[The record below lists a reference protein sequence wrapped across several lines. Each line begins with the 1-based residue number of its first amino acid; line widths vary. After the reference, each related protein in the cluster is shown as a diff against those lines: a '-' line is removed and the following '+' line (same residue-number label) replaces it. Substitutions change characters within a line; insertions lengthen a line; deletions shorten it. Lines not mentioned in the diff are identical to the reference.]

1 MGDRRRSATDPLL
14 ERRRIRVRG
23 VVQGVGFR
31 PFVFRLAQE
40 MGLSGWVRNDGEGVE
55 IEAQGLRGDLSALMA
70 RLVGEA
76 PPLARVDSVMSSL
89 DDPVPE
95 DRGFAIETSGSG
107 QVSTAIGHDTAVCSD
122 CLAEMFDPGD
132 RRWRYPFINCTH
144 CGPRYT
150 ITRALPYDRALTSM
164 AGFQQCPDCQ
174 QEYDTP
180 MDRRFHA
187 EPNACPVCGPSLAL
201 LESSG
206 VRVATRDPV
215 ADVLL
220 RILTGE
226 IVAIKGLGGFH
237 LCCDARNPEAVERL
251 RVSKGREAKPF
262 AVMVLNVASARH
274 WAALTRHEEHLLASA
289 ERPILLAD
297 KRDSVDHELW
307 GVAPGLATVGLMLPY
322 TPLHYLLFHDDAG
335 RPAGPAW
342 LDRPQELALLMTSA
356 NPGGE
361 PLVIDNREA
370 VKRLAGI
377 ADAYLLHNR
386 DILVRA
392 DDSVVI
398 ADRGGAPRPEPTPRF
413 VRRAR
418 GYTPRSIKLARKSPA
433 VVGFGAWLKGAVC
446 VARGDEAFLSQ
457 HIGDLDNGAS
467 CLALDELVEHL
478 MAILAV
484 RPEAVA
490 HDLHPDFHSTHAAV
504 EIARRFGIPAIGV
517 QHHHA
522 HVAAVLAEHGHLD
535 PALGV
540 AMDGVGLGSD
550 GSVWGGEL
558 LLLEGAGFERLG
570 HLSRLAMP
578 GGDRAATEPW
588 RMAASVL
595 HRLGRADEIAERFAG
610 FPGAERLHTLID
622 RPRLSPPC
630 TSLGRWF
637 DAAAGLL
644 GICETMAFEAE
655 APMRLEAAARAY
667 GPAMPAIGQW
677 RINGGELD
685 LSPLLG
691 QLADE
696 RDPARG
702 AAIFHASL
710 VAALEDWIARA
721 ARDRGLRTVALAG
734 GCMLNRV
741 LADELPR
748 RLGARGLK
756 VLVARQAP
764 PNDGGI
770 ALGQAWIAIRRLAE
784 GL

>member
-1 MGDRRRSATDPLL
+1 MSDRRNATEPLL

-122 CLAEMFDPGD
+122 CLAEMFEPGN
-132 RRWRYPFINCTH
+132 RRWRYPFVNCTH

-164 AGFQQCPDCQ
+164 ASFEQCPDCQ

-226 IVAIKGLGGFH
+226 VVAIKGLGGFH
-237 LCCDARNPEAVERL
+237 LCCDARNPEAVDRL

-262 AVMVLNVASARH
+262 AVMVLNTASARQ
-274 WAALTRHEEHLLASA
+274 WAELTRHEEQLLASP
-289 ERPILLAD
+289 ERPIVLAD
-297 KRDSVDHELW
+297 KREAVDHELW
-307 GVAPGLATVGLMLPY
+307 GVAPGLATIGLMLPY

-335 RPAGPAW
+335 RPPGSAW

-361 PLVIDNREA
+361 PLVIDNQEA

-398 ADRGGAPRPEPTPRF
+398 ADRGGARRPEPTPRF

-418 GYTPRSIKLARKSPA
+418 GYTPRSIRLARKCPA

-457 HIGDLDNGAS
+457 HLGDLDNAAS

-504 EIARRFGIPAIGV
+504 AIAR
-517 QHHHA
+517 
-522 HVAAVLAEHGHLD
+522 
-535 PALGV
+535 
-540 AMDGVGLGSD
+540 
-550 GSVWGGEL
+550 
-558 LLLEGAGFERLG
+558 
-570 HLSRLAMP
+570 
-578 GGDRAATEPW
+578 
-588 RMAASVL
+588 
-595 HRLGRADEIAERFAG
+595 
-610 FPGAERLHTLID
+610 
-622 RPRLSPPC
+622 
-630 TSLGRWF
+630 
-637 DAAAGLL
+637 
-644 GICETMAFEAE
+644 
-655 APMRLEAAARAY
+655 PM
-667 GPAMPAIGQW
+667 
-677 RINGGELD
+677 
-685 LSPLLG
+685 
-691 QLADE
+691 
-696 RDPARG
+696 
-702 AAIFHASL
+702 SL
-710 VAALEDWIARA
+710 VQTEEAR
-721 ARDRGLRTVALAG
+721 
-734 GCMLNRV
+734 
-741 LADELPR
+741 P
-748 RLGARGLK
+748 
-756 VLVARQAP
+756 
-764 PNDGGI
+764 
-770 ALGQAWIAIRRLAE
+770 
-784 GL
+784 

>member
-1 MGDRRRSATDPLL
+1 MSDRRNASEPRL

-55 IEAQGLRGDLSALMA
+55 IEAQGPRGDLSALMA

-95 DRGFAIETSGSG
+95 DRGFAIEANGSG
-107 QVSTAIGHDTAVCSD
+107 QVSTAIGHDTAVCAD

-164 AGFQQCPDCQ
+164 AGFVQCRSCQ
-174 QEYDTP
+174 QEYDAVA
-180 MDRRFHA
+180 DRRFHA
-187 EPNACPVCGPSLAL
+187 EPNACPTCGPSLAL

-262 AVMVLNVASARH
+262 AVMVLNSASARQ
-274 WAALTRHEEHLLASA
+274 WADLTRHEADLLESP
-289 ERPILLAD
+289 ERPIVLVD
-297 KRDSVDHELW
+297 KRDTVDHELW
-307 GVAPGLATVGLMLPY
+307 GVAPGLATIGLMLPY
-322 TPLHYLLFHDDAG
+322 TPLHYLLFHDEAG
-335 RPAGPAW
+335 RPAGTAW
-342 LDRPQELALLMTSA
+342 LDRPQDLALLMTSA

-361 PLVIDNREA
+361 PLVIDNQEA

-392 DDSVVI
+392 DDSVVV
-398 ADRGGAPRPEPTPRF
+398 AERGGVSRPEPTLRF

-418 GYTPRSIKLARKSPA
+418 GYTPRSIRLARKSPA
-433 VVGFGAWLKGAVC
+433 VVGFGAWLKSAVC

-457 HIGDLDNGAS
+457 HVGDLDNGAS
-467 CLALDELVEHL
+467 CLALDEIVEHL

-490 HDLHPDFHSTHAAV
+490 HDLHPDFHSTHAAA
-504 EIARRFGIPAIGV
+504 EIAHRFGIPAIGV

-522 HVAAVLAEHGHLD
+522 HLAAVLAEHGHLD

-540 AMDGVGLGSD
+540 ALDGIGLGTD
-550 GSVWGGEL
+550 GGIWGGEL
-558 LLLEGAGFERLG
+558 LLLEGADFTRLG

-578 GGDRAATEPW
+578 GGDKAAQEPW
-588 RMAASVL
+588 RMAAAVL
-595 HRLGRADEIAERFAG
+595 HRLGRGDEIAERFAE
-610 FPGAERLHTLID
+610 FPGADRLCTLID

-667 GPAMPAIGQW
+667 GPAMPAVGQW
-677 RINGGELD
+677 RIEDGELD

-691 QLADE
+691 RLADE
-696 RDPARG
+696 RNPARG
-702 AAIFHASL
+702 AAVFHASL
-710 VAALEDWIARA
+710 IAALDDWIAAA
-721 ARDRGLRTVALAG
+721 ARDNGIRTVALAG
-734 GCMLNRV
+734 GCMLNRM
-741 LADELPR
+741 LAEDLPR
-748 RLGARGLK
+748 RLGARGIK
-756 VLVARQAP
+756 VLLARQAP
-764 PNDGGI
+764 TNDGGI
-770 ALGQAWIAIRRLAE
+770 ALGQAWVAIRRLTEAH
-784 GL
+784 